1 MKAKI
6 HQLLILLATIL
17 NASMALALGPD
28 TADVH
33 FSKYSNPINITV
45 SQGGSTGCPAGQNWD
60 IVVGRCTPA
69 VGIKTLS
76 TSQSCSCSCPSGSTG
91 SCTAS
96 QSGSYVVY
104 GWRLPTSGTQLVS
117 YNGPVSWG
125 SCSETSNSC
134 VADGGTGPTGPAP
147 PSGTSFTVEAFI
159 CNSSHPSYNS
169 GPLDTA
175 SKNFIISTYRK
186 FNSGSRCAELRG
198 YVFWQSSWSNWA
210 TEYQGANPGATFAMA
225 LAATKLFPTSDA
237 MNRAAAENGE
247 NNPAI
252 NGPILNSFCSSYASQ
267 KYGVP
272 LTATYVNDSGST
284 CVVN

>member
-1 MKAKI
+1 MKAKM

-134 VADGGTGPTGPAP
+134 VAGGGGGGTAP
-147 PSGTSFTVEAFI
+147 PPGTSFTVETFV
-159 CNSSHPSYNS
+159 CNASHPSYNS
-169 GPLDTA
+169 GPLDAA
-175 SKNFIISTYRK
+175 SKNFIISTYRQ
-186 FNSGSRCAELRG
+186 FNSGSRCPDVGG
-198 YVFWQSSWSNWA
+198 YIYWQNDWSKWA
-210 TEYQGANPGATFAMA
+210 TQYQTANPGATLSMA
-225 LAATKLFPTSDA
+225 LAATKYFPISDS
-237 MNRAAAENGE
+237 MYKAAAQNGE

-252 NGPILNSFCSSYASQ
+252 NGPVLTKICSDYASQ
-267 KYGVP
+267 KYGVS
-272 LTATYVNDSGST
+272 LIATYINGSGST
-284 CVVN
+284 CIVN